1 MTGPKRNDPY
11 WVYLKILEDP
21 GWIFKPWLH
30 RDTKKKRKKKKEKP
44 KQDYFRGLRSSNKRR
59 LEW

>member
-21 GWIFKPWLH
+21 GWIFKSRLH
-30 RDTKKKRKKKKEKP
+30 RDTKKKRKNKNIKP
-44 KQDYFRGLRSSNKRR
+44 NQDYFRGLSGSNKRR

>member
-1 MTGPKRNDPY
+1 MTRPKRNDPD

-30 RDTKKKRKKKKEKP
+30 RDTRKKKKNVSK
-44 KQDYFRGLRSSNKRR
+44 KQKQKRVKAI
-59 LEW
+59 WPVF

>member
-1 MTGPKRNDPY
+1 MTRLKRNDPY

-30 RDTKKKRKKKKEKP
+30 RDTKKRKKNVSKKQKENMVKTRWP
-44 KQDYFRGLRSSNKRR
+44 VY
-59 LEW
+59 